1 MYIIIVGGGR
11 AGKNLAKRFIDTDHE
26 VAIVESEEERAYELT
41 QELDALVIHG
51 SGTDIEILRDAG
63 GERADALVAL
73 APSDEVNL
81 MACKLANDL
90 EIPRIIT
97 RVNKSEHA
105 KMFEEV
111 GADVAVSYITATAGL
126 YEKAV
131 TGPEIFG
138 LLSMGGKEANVLE
151 VSIDEESKVVGKAIE
166 ELDLPELCTIAII
179 TREGELIPPRGETT
193 LEAEDRV
200 ILAGRAEDVQSVSRM
215 FRGK

>member
-11 AGKNLAKRFIDTDHE
+11 AGKNLAKRFIDADHE

-51 SGTDIEILRDAG
+51 SGTDIEVLRDAG

-151 VSIDEESKVVGKAIE
+151 VSIDEESIGS
-166 ELDLPELCTIAII
+166 
-179 TREGELIPPRGETT
+179 G
-193 LEAEDRV
+193 
-200 ILAGRAEDVQSVSRM
+200 
-215 FRGK
+215 

>member
-1 MYIIIVGGGR
+1 
-11 AGKNLAKRFIDTDHE
+11 
-26 VAIVESEEERAYELT
+26 
-41 QELDALVIHG
+41 
-51 SGTDIEILRDAG
+51 
-63 GERADALVAL
+63 
-73 APSDEVNL
+73 

-90 EIPRIIT
+90 DIPRIIT

-111 GADVAVSYITATAGL
+111 GADVAIGYITATAGL

-138 LLSMGGKEANVLE
+138 LLSMGGKKANVVE

-179 TREGELIPPRGETT
+179 TREGEPIPPRGETT

-215 FRGK
+215 FRGE

>member
-11 AGKNLAKRFIDTDHE
+11 AGKNLAKRFIDADHE
-26 VAIVESEEERAYELT
+26 VAIVELEEERAHELT

-90 EIPRIIT
+90 NIPRIIT

-111 GADVAVSYITATAGL
+111 GADVAISYITATAGL

-138 LLSMGGKEANVLE
+138 LLSMGGKEANVVE
-151 VSIDEESKVVGKAIE
+151 VSIDEESKVVGKTIE